1 MGYMCKDTL
10 CWSCKNAVP
19 KIVGGKYV
27 QGCSWSV
34 RLEPVEGWN
43 VERSIKNENN
53 SRRMETWHVKEC
65 PLYCSDKKKSGEAS
79 EALCEDDSGYI
90 RIAEAV
96 LQRQINAYKAALEE
110 YARSGEEKHLCK
122 VKSIE
127 RELRTP
133 YYAALT
139 MSSVDMNDFI
149 AQCRR
154 KHGVCVE
161 VQQ

>member
-1 MGYMCKDTL
+1 MGYMCKDAL

-34 RLEPVEGWN
+34 QLKPVEGWKAIH
-43 VERSIKNENN
+43 SIKNEK
-53 SRRMETWHVKEC
+53 SGKPMETWHVEEC
-65 PLYCSDKKKSGEAS
+65 PLYCSDKEKSGKS

-96 LQRQINAYKAALEE
+96 LQQQINAYKTALEE

-149 AQCRR
+149 VQCRR
-154 KHGVCVE
+154 KQGVDVE

>member
-1 MGYMCKDTL
+1 MGHMCKDAL

-27 QGCSWSV
+27 HGCSWSV
-34 RLEPVEGWN
+34 QLEPVEGWKSTH
-43 VERSIKNENN
+43 SIKNKN
-53 SRRMETWHVKEC
+53 SNCRVETWHVNEC
-65 PLYCSDKKKSGEAS
+65 PLYCSGKEKSGES
-79 EALCEDDSGYI
+79 EALCDDGGYI
-90 RIAEAV
+90 RIAEIV
-96 LQRQINAYKAALEE
+96 LRQQINAYKAALEN

-122 VKSIE
+122 VEPIE

-139 MSSVDMNDFI
+139 LGKIDMDRFI
-149 AQCRR
+149 AQCRAQ
-154 KHGVCVE
+154 HGLKPE